1 MNIAGIQTFDIAN
14 GPGIRVSI
22 FVSGC
27 RNNCKGCFNK
37 EAQSFDYGHQLNSD
51 DLTQLFNALDNEYV
65 EGLTILGGEPLE
77 PENQNDVRYII
88 ETVRN
93 KFPEKNIWLF
103 TGFVYENL
111 MTSRAKTEHLQ
122 HILENIDV
130 LVDGPFVLEK
140 RDVTLKFRG
149 SSNQRLIDI
158 PKTIE
163 TGNVTLYE

>member
-14 GPGIRVSI
+14 GPGIRATL

-37 EAQSFDYGHQLNSD
+37 EAQSFDYGHEMTTTDMETLLETLKNPRIQ
-51 DLTQLFNALDNEYV
+51 
-65 EGLTILGGEPLE
+65 GLTILGGEPLE
-77 PENQNDVRYII
+77 PENQPDVYCVIK
-88 ETVRN
+88 TVRETY
-93 KFPEKNIWLF
+93 PEKDIWLF
-103 TGFVYENL
+103 TGFVYETL
-111 MTSRAKTEHLQ
+111 SDTRANTEYLEP
-122 HILENIDV
+122 ILESIDV
-130 LVDGPFVLEK
+130 LVDGPFMLDK

-163 TGNVTLYE
+163 TGTVTLYE